1 MPNPTAIGEGAMLIK
16 NTRTEYHE
24 GGYLAMQLKLNKL
37 VMENF
42 AGFKNQIFDFNGQDA
57 DIFGQNGTGKTTTAT
72 ALQWLLFDKGL
83 DGSTKSFN
91 PVPENENGEEQYEL
105 IPTVIAEFEIDDGI
119 LTLKK
124 ESHPKYSTNQK
135 TNRKEYNRSRTKYQY
150 VNEEKVK
157 VTDFKNRVAEIIDE
171 DVFKLITNPGAFN
184 QLDWKVRRNLLF
196 EIADD
201 ISDDDVIS
209 SDPELEGLKE
219 LLIDH
224 DIETK
229 KKIVGDKIKQINQQ
243 IKDIPTR
250 INEAS
255 HSLVEVE
262 ELNASEYKQLEDNIQ
277 TLVNK
282 RYELQNGSAEIE
294 LRNQVKDKQSEL
306 KRIKRDH
313 SSTTES
319 RIHSLMN
326 EFNAEESTIL
336 NYKSKMKNNQTQIHY
351 EEGRRKELLSEHKR
365 LKSDLEKAK
374 NHKFEYVDEKVCSCC
389 GQDLPNEKVE
399 ETRENVLKKFNKE
412 KSLQL
417 EAITGSMERVLED
430 GKKIKP
436 IIDALNE
443 ENNKHQK
450 LIDLATEKSK
460 RIKSK
465 IDNLKAQITDVTQ
478 SSEYQEVQ
486 RDIDELNK
494 KRMNIQEEVDD
505 RLDELDS
512 QLNELNAEKEH
523 LDKLK
528 SIAASNKNIEI
539 RIQELR
545 NKEDEL
551 LDEKEIY
558 SGQLYK
564 LNKFTITKINK
575 LTDNINQKFKYVTF
589 KLFYTQVD
597 GEIKETCETTVN
609 GIEYHRGLNS
619 AKKLNAG
626 LDIINTLCDHYKINA
641 PIFIDNAESVIDILP
656 TKSQQIRLVVSKED
670 DTLRMEKSE

>member
-1 MPNPTAIGEGAMLIK
+1 
-16 NTRTEYHE
+16 
-24 GGYLAMQLKLNKL
+24 MQLKLNKL

-42 AGFKNQIFDFNGQDA
+42 AGFKKQTFEFNGHDA

-91 PVPENENGEEQYEL
+91 PVPEDENGEELYEL
-105 IPTVIAEFEIDDGI
+105 IPLVIAEFEIDSGI
-119 LTLKK
+119 LILKK

-150 VNEEKVK
+150 INDEKVK

-306 KRIKRDH
+306 ERIKRDH

-336 NYKSKMKNNQTQIHY
+336 NYKSKMKNNQTQIQY
-351 EEGRRKELLSEHKR
+351 EEGRRKELLAEHKR

-399 ETRENVLKKFNKE
+399 ETRENALKKFNKE

-417 EAITGSMERVLED
+417 EVITGSMERVLAD

-465 IDNLKAQITDVTQ
+465 IDNLKSQITDVTQ

-528 SIAASNKNIEI
+528 SIAASNKNIEK

-597 GEIKETCETTVN
+597 GEVKETCETTVN

-670 DTLRMEKSE
+670 DKLRMEKSI

>member
-1 MPNPTAIGEGAMLIK
+1 
-16 NTRTEYHE
+16 
-24 GGYLAMQLKLNKL
+24 MQLKLNKL

-42 AGFKNQIFDFNGQDA
+42 AGFKNQTFEFNGQDA

-91 PVPENENGEEQYEL
+91 PVPEDENGEELYEL
-105 IPTVIAEFEIDDGI
+105 IPIVIAEFEIDGGL

-150 VNEEKVK
+150 INDEKVK
-157 VTDFKNRVAEIIDE
+157 ITDFKNRVAEIVDE
-171 DVFKLITNPGAFN
+171 DVFKLITNPSAFN
-184 QLDWKVRRNLLF
+184 QLDWKKRREILF
-196 EIADD
+196 QIADD
-201 ISDDDVIS
+201 ITDDDVIA
-209 SDPELEGLKE
+209 SDSELEGLKE
-219 LLIDH
+219 LLTDH

-229 KKIVGDKIKQINQQ
+229 KKIVTDKIKQINQQ

-262 ELNASEYKQLEDNIQ
+262 QLNESDYKQLEENIQ
-277 TLVNK
+277 SLVNK

-294 LRNQVKDKQSEL
+294 LRNRVKDKQSEL
-306 KRIKRDH
+306 ERIKRDH
-313 SSTTES
+313 SSNTES

-336 NYKSKMKNNQTQIHY
+336 NYKSKMKNNQTQIQY

-365 LKSDLEKAK
+365 LKADLEKVK
-374 NHKFEYVDEKVCSCC
+374 NQKFKYVDGKVCACC
-389 GQDLPNEKVE
+389 GQELPNEKVE
-399 ETRENVLKKFNKE
+399 VARENALKKFNKE
-412 KSLQL
+412 KSHEL
-417 EAITGSMERVLED
+417 EVITQSIERVLAD

-436 IIDALNE
+436 TIDALTD
-443 ENNKHQK
+443 ENNKHQE
-450 LIDLATEKSK
+450 LINAATEKSTK
-460 RIKSK
+460 IKSK
-465 IDNLKAQITDVTQ
+465 IDSLKAEITDVTE
-478 SSEYQEVQ
+478 SEEYQEVQ
-486 RDIDELNK
+486 SDIDELNK
-494 KRMNIQEEVDD
+494 KRMNIQKEVAD

-512 QLNELNAEKEH
+512 QSNELSAKKEH

-528 SIAASNKNIEI
+528 SIAASNENVKK
-539 RIQELR
+539 RIQELKD
-545 NKEDEL
+545 KEDEL
-551 LDEKEIY
+551 LDEKEVY

-575 LTDNINQKFKYVTF
+575 LTDNINQKFKYVKF

-597 GEIKETCETTVN
+597 GEVKETCETTVN

-670 DTLRMEKSE
+670 EALRMEATK

>member
-1 MPNPTAIGEGAMLIK
+1 
-16 NTRTEYHE
+16 
-24 GGYLAMQLKLNKL
+24 MQLKLNKL

-42 AGFKNQIFDFNGQDA
+42 AGFENQTFEFNGQDA

-91 PVPENENGEEQYEL
+91 PVPENEKGEEQYEL
-105 IPTVIAEFEIDDGI
+105 IPTVIAEFEIDGGL

-150 VNEEKVK
+150 INDEKVK

-219 LLIDH
+219 LLTDH

-262 ELNASEYKQLEDNIQ
+262 QLNESDYKQLEENIQ
-277 TLVNK
+277 SLVNK

-294 LRNQVKDKQSEL
+294 LRNRVKDKQSEL
-306 KRIKRDH
+306 ERIKRDH
-313 SSTTES
+313 SSNTES

-336 NYKSKMKNNQTQIHY
+336 NYKSKMKNNQTQIQY

-365 LKSDLEKAK
+365 LKADLEKVK
-374 NHKFEYVDEKVCSCC
+374 NQKFKYVDGKVCACC
-389 GQDLPNEKVE
+389 GQELPNEKVE
-399 ETRENVLKKFNKE
+399 VARENALKKFNKE
-412 KSLQL
+412 KSH
-417 EAITGSMERVLED
+417 EIEVITQSIERVLAD

-436 IIDALNE
+436 TIDALTD
-443 ENNKHQK
+443 ENNKHQE
-450 LIDLATEKSK
+450 LINAATEKSTK
-460 RIKSK
+460 IKSK
-465 IDNLKAQITDVTQ
+465 IDSLKAEITDVTE
-478 SSEYQEVQ
+478 SEEYQEVQ
-486 RDIDELNK
+486 SDIDELNK
-494 KRMNIQEEVDD
+494 KRMNIQKEVAD

-512 QLNELNAEKEH
+512 QSNELNAKKEH

-528 SIAASNKNIEI
+528 SIAASNENVKK
-539 RIQELR
+539 RIQELKD
-545 NKEDEL
+545 KEDEL
-551 LDEKEIY
+551 LDEKEVY

-575 LTDNINQKFKYVTF
+575 LTDNINQKFKYVKF

-597 GEIKETCETTVN
+597 GEVKETCETTVN

-670 DTLRMEKSE
+670 EALRMEATK

>member
-1 MPNPTAIGEGAMLIK
+1 
-16 NTRTEYHE
+16 
-24 GGYLAMQLKLNKL
+24 MQLKLNKL
-37 VMENF
+37 IMENF
-42 AGFKNQIFDFNGQDA
+42 AGFKNQTFEFNGQDA
-57 DIFGQNGTGKTTTAT
+57 DIYGQNAIGKTTTAT

-91 PVPENENGEEQYEL
+91 PVPENEKGEEQYEL
-105 IPTVIAEFEIDDGI
+105 IPTVIAEFEIDDGL

-150 VNEEKVK
+150 INDEKVK

-196 EIADD
+196 QIADD
-201 ISDDDVIS
+201 ITDDDVIA
-209 SDPELEGLKE
+209 SDSELEGLNE
-219 LLIDH
+219 LLTDH

-262 ELNASEYKQLEDNIQ
+262 ELNKSDYKQLEDNIQ

-294 LRNQVKDKQSEL
+294 LRNQVKDKQAEL
-306 KRIKRDH
+306 ERIKRDH

-326 EFNAEESTIL
+326 EFKAEESTIL
-336 NYKSKMKNNQTQIHY
+336 NYKSKMKNNQTQIQY
-351 EEGRRKELLSEHKR
+351 EEGRRKELLAEHKR
-365 LKSDLEKAK
+365 LKSDLEKAE

-399 ETRENVLKKFNKE
+399 ETRENAFKKFNKE

-417 EAITGSMERVLED
+417 EVITGSMERVLED

-436 IIDALNE
+436 IIVALNE
-443 ENNKHQK
+443 ENHKHQK
-450 LIDLATEKSK
+450 LIDAATEKSK
-460 RIKSK
+460 KIKSK
-465 IDNLKAQITDVTQ
+465 IDSLKAQMTDVTQ
-478 SSEYQEVQ
+478 SKEYQSVQ
-486 RDIDELNK
+486 KDIDELNK

-505 RLDELDS
+505 RIDELDS
-512 QLNELNAEKEH
+512 QLNELRAEKEH

-528 SIAASNKNIEI
+528 SIAAANENIEK
-539 RIQELR
+539 RIEELR

-575 LTDNINQKFKYVTF
+575 LTDNINRKFKYVTF

-597 GEIKETCETTVN
+597 GEVKETCETTVN

-670 DTLRMEKSE
+670 DILRMEKSV

>member
-1 MPNPTAIGEGAMLIK
+1 
-16 NTRTEYHE
+16 
-24 GGYLAMQLKLNKL
+24 MQLKLNKL

-42 AGFKNQIFDFNGQDA
+42 AGFKNQTFEFNGQDA

-91 PVPENENGEEQYEL
+91 PVPEDEKSEEQYEL
-105 IPTVIAEFEIDDGI
+105 IPTVIAEFDIDGGL

-150 VNEEKVK
+150 INDEKVK
-157 VTDFKNRVAEIIDE
+157 VTDFKNRIAEIIDE

-219 LLIDH
+219 LLTDY

-262 ELNASEYKQLEDNIQ
+262 ELNEFDYKQLEDNIQ

-294 LRNQVKDKQSEL
+294 LRNQVKDKQAEL
-306 KRIKRDH
+306 ERIKRDH

-336 NYKSKMKNNQTQIHY
+336 NYKSKMKNNQTQIQY
-351 EEGRRKELLSEHKR
+351 EEGRRKELLAEHKR
-365 LKSDLEKAK
+365 LKSDLEKAQ
-374 NHKFEYVDEKVCSCC
+374 NNKFEYVDEKVCSCC

-399 ETRENVLKKFNKE
+399 ETRENALKKFNKE

-417 EAITGSMERVLED
+417 EVVTGSMERVLED

-450 LIDLATEKSK
+450 LRDLATEKSK
-460 RIKSK
+460 KIKNK
-465 IDNLKAQITDVTQ
+465 IDNLKSQITDVTQ

>member
-1 MPNPTAIGEGAMLIK
+1 
-16 NTRTEYHE
+16 
-24 GGYLAMQLKLNKL
+24 MQLKLNKL

-42 AGFKNQIFDFNGQDA
+42 AGFENQTFEFNGQDA

-91 PVPENENGEEQYEL
+91 PVPENEKGEEQYEL
-105 IPTVIAEFEIDDGI
+105 IPTVIAEFEIDGGL

-150 VNEEKVK
+150 INDEKVK

-219 LLIDH
+219 LLTDH

-262 ELNASEYKQLEDNIQ
+262 QLNESDYKQLEENIQ
-277 TLVNK
+277 SLVNK

-294 LRNQVKDKQSEL
+294 LRNRVKDKQSEL
-306 KRIKRDH
+306 ERIKRDH
-313 SSTTES
+313 SSNTES

-336 NYKSKMKNNQTQIHY
+336 NYKSKMKNNQTQIQY

-365 LKSDLEKAK
+365 LKADLEKVK
-374 NHKFEYVDEKVCSCC
+374 NQKFKYVDGKVCACC
-389 GQDLPNEKVE
+389 GQELPNEKVE
-399 ETRENVLKKFNKE
+399 VARENALKKFNKE
-412 KSLQL
+412 KSHEL
-417 EAITGSMERVLED
+417 EVITQSIESVLAD

-436 IIDALNE
+436 TIDALTD
-443 ENNKHQK
+443 ENNKHQE
-450 LIDLATEKSK
+450 LINAATEKSTK
-460 RIKSK
+460 IKSK
-465 IDNLKAQITDVTQ
+465 IDSLKAEITDVTE
-478 SSEYQEVQ
+478 SEEYQEVQ
-486 RDIDELNK
+486 SDIDELNK
-494 KRMNIQEEVDD
+494 KRMNIQKEVAD

-512 QLNELNAEKEH
+512 QSNELNAKKEH

-528 SIAASNKNIEI
+528 SIAASNENVKK
-539 RIQELR
+539 RIQELKD
-545 NKEDEL
+545 KEDEL
-551 LDEKEIY
+551 LDEKEVY

-575 LTDNINQKFKYVTF
+575 LTDNINQKFKYVKF

-597 GEIKETCETTVN
+597 GEVKETCETTVN

-670 DTLRMEKSE
+670 EALRMEATK

>member
-1 MPNPTAIGEGAMLIK
+1 
-16 NTRTEYHE
+16 
-24 GGYLAMQLKLNKL
+24 MQLKLNKL

-42 AGFKNQIFDFNGQDA
+42 AGFKNQNFEFNGQDA
-57 DIFGQNGTGKTTTAT
+57 DIYGQNGTGKTTTAT

-91 PVPENENGEEQYEL
+91 PVPENKKGEEQYEL
-105 IPTVIAEFEIDDGI
+105 IPTVIAEFDIDGKP

-124 ESHPKYSTNQK
+124 ESHPKYSTNQR

-150 VNEEKVK
+150 INDEKVK

-171 DVFKLITNPGAFN
+171 DVFKLITNPGTFN

-219 LLIDH
+219 LLTDH

-262 ELNASEYKQLEDNIQ
+262 ELNESDYKQLEDNIQ
-277 TLVNK
+277 SLVNK

-306 KRIKRDH
+306 ERIKRDH

-336 NYKSKMKNNQTQIHY
+336 NYKSKMKNNLTQIHY
-351 EEGRRKELLSEHKR
+351 EEGRRKELLAEHKR

-399 ETRENVLKKFNKE
+399 ETRENALKKFNKE

-417 EAITGSMERVLED
+417 EVITGSMERVLED

-450 LIDLATEKSK
+450 LIDVATEKSK

-465 IDNLKAQITDVTQ
+465 IDNLKSQITDVTQ

-505 RLDELDS
+505 QLDELDS

-528 SIAASNKNIEI
+528 SIAASNKNIEK

-597 GEIKETCETTVN
+597 GEVKETCETTVN

-626 LDIINTLCDHYKINA
+626 LDIINTLCDHYKING

-670 DTLRMEKSE
+670 NTLRMEKSE

>member
-1 MPNPTAIGEGAMLIK
+1 
-16 NTRTEYHE
+16 
-24 GGYLAMQLKLNKL
+24 MQLKLNKL

-42 AGFKNQIFDFNGQDA
+42 AGFKNQTFEFNGQDA
-57 DIFGQNGTGKTTTAT
+57 DVFGQNGTGKTTTAT

-83 DGSTKSFN
+83 DGTTKSFN
-91 PVPENENGEEQYEL
+91 PVPEDENGEELYEL
-105 IPTVIAEFEIDDGI
+105 IPIVIAEFEIDSGL

-135 TNRKEYNRSRTKYQY
+135 TNRKEYSRSRTKYQY

-157 VTDFKNRVAEIIDE
+157 VTDYKNRVAEIVDE
-171 DVFKLITNPGAFN
+171 DVFKLITNPSAFN
-184 QLDWKVRRNLLF
+184 QLDWKKRRELLF
-196 EIADD
+196 QIADD
-201 ISDDDVIS
+201 ITDDDVIA
-209 SDPELEGLKE
+209 SDSELEGLNE
-219 LLIDH
+219 LLTDH

-255 HSLVEVE
+255 HSLVDVE
-262 ELNASEYKQLEDNIQ
+262 EVNEFDYKQIEDNIQ

-306 KRIKRDH
+306 ERIKRDH
-313 SSTTES
+313 SSIKES

-336 NYKSKMKNNQTQIHY
+336 NYKSKIKNNQTQIQY

-365 LKSDLEKAK
+365 LKADLEKAK
-374 NHKFEYVDEKVCSCC
+374 NQKFEYVDEKVCACC

-399 ETRENVLKKFNKE
+399 EARENALKKFNKE
-412 KSLQL
+412 KSHEL
-417 EAITGSMERVLED
+417 EVITQSIERVLAD

-436 IIDALNE
+436 TIDALTD
-443 ENNKHQK
+443 ENNKHQE
-450 LIDLATEKSK
+450 LINAATDKSTK
-460 RIKSK
+460 IKSK
-465 IDNLKAQITDVTQ
+465 IDSLKAEITDVTQ
-478 SSEYQEVQ
+478 SEEYKEIQQ
-486 RDIDELNK
+486 DIDELNK

-505 RLDELDS
+505 QLDELDS
-512 QLNELNAEKEH
+512 QLNELNAKKEH

-528 SIAASNKNIEI
+528 SVAASNENVKK
-539 RIQELR
+539 RIQELKD
-545 NKEDEL
+545 KEDEL

-575 LTDNINQKFKYVTF
+575 LTDNINQKFKYVKF

-597 GEIKETCETTVN
+597 GEVKETCETTVN

-670 DTLRMEKSE
+670 ETLRMEASK

>member
-1 MPNPTAIGEGAMLIK
+1 
-16 NTRTEYHE
+16 
-24 GGYLAMQLKLNKL
+24 MQLKLNKL

-42 AGFKNQIFDFNGQDA
+42 AGFKNQTFEFNGQDA
-57 DIFGQNGTGKTTTAT
+57 DIYGQNGTGKTTTAT

-91 PVPENENGEEQYEL
+91 PVPENEKGEEQYEL
-105 IPTVIAEFEIDDGI
+105 IPTVIAEFEIDDGL

-150 VNEEKVK
+150 INDEKVK

-184 QLDWKVRRNLLF
+184 QLDWKVRRNLLL

-262 ELNASEYKQLEDNIQ
+262 ELNASDYKQLEDNIQ
-277 TLVNK
+277 ALVNK

-306 KRIKRDH
+306 ERIKKHH

-351 EEGRRKELLSEHKR
+351 EEGRRKELLAEHKR

-389 GQDLPNEKVE
+389 GQELPTEKVE
-399 ETRENVLKKFNKE
+399 EARENALKKFNKE
-412 KSLQL
+412 KSHEQ
-417 EAITGSMERVLED
+417 EVITESIERVLAD

-436 IIDALNE
+436 IIDALVE

-450 LIDLATEKSK
+450 LIDEATEKSK
-460 RIKSK
+460 KIKSK
-465 IDNLKAQITDVTQ
+465 IDRLKSQITDVTQ
-478 SSEYQEVQ
+478 SKEYQTLQ

-494 KRMNIQEEVDD
+494 KRMNIQEQVDD
-505 RLDELDS
+505 QLDELDS
-512 QLNELNAEKEH
+512 QLNELRAEKEH

-528 SIAASNKNIEI
+528 SIAASNENIEK

-597 GEIKETCETTVN
+597 GEVKETCETTVN

-670 DTLRMEKSE
+670 ETLRMEAAK

>member
-1 MPNPTAIGEGAMLIK
+1 
-16 NTRTEYHE
+16 
-24 GGYLAMQLKLNKL
+24 MQLKLNKL

-42 AGFKNQIFDFNGQDA
+42 AGFKNQTFEFNGQDA

-91 PVPENENGEEQYEL
+91 PVPENEKGEEQYEL
-105 IPTVIAEFEIDDGI
+105 IPTVIAKFQIDDRLI
-119 LTLKK
+119 TLKK

-135 TNRKEYNRSRTKYQY
+135 TNRKEYSRSRTKYQY
-150 VNEEKVK
+150 VNDEKLN
-157 VTDFKNRVAEIIDE
+157 VTEYKNRVAEIVDE
-171 DVFKLITNPGAFN
+171 EVFKLITNPTAFN
-184 QLDWKVRRNLLF
+184 NLDWKKRRELLF
-196 EIADD
+196 QIADNITD
-201 ISDDDVIS
+201 EDVIA
-209 SDPELEGLKE
+209 SDSELEGLKE
-219 LLIDH
+219 LLTDH

-229 KKIVGDKIKQINQQ
+229 KKIVVDKIKQINQQ

-262 ELNASEYKQLEDNIQ
+262 ELNESDYKQLEDNIQ
-277 TLVNK
+277 ALVNK

-306 KRIKRDH
+306 ERIKRDH

-336 NYKSKMKNNQTQIHY
+336 NYKSKMKNNQTQIRY
-351 EEGRRKELLSEHKR
+351 EEDRRNALLDEHKR

-374 NHKFEYVDEKVCSCC
+374 NHEFEYVEDKICSCC
-389 GQDLPNEKVE
+389 GQDLPSEKVE
-399 ETRENVLKKFNKE
+399 EARENAFKKFNKE
-412 KSLQL
+412 KSLEL
-417 EAITGSMERVLED
+417 EVITGSIEKVLAD

-436 IIDALNE
+436 TIDALME
-443 ENNKHQK
+443 ENNKYQE
-450 LIDLATEKSK
+450 LIDAATEKSQ
-460 RIKSK
+460 RIKNK
-465 IDNLKAQITDVTQ
+465 IDSLKLQITDVTQ
-478 SSEYQEVQ
+478 SKEYQEVQ
-486 RDIDELNK
+486 NKIGELNK
-494 KRMNIQEEVDD
+494 KRMNIQEQVDD
-505 RLDELDS
+505 RIDELDS
-512 QLNELNAEKEH
+512 QLNELRAEKEH

-528 SIAASNKNIEI
+528 SIAASNENIEK

-545 NKEDEL
+545 NKEEEL

-597 GEIKETCETTVN
+597 GEVKETCETTVN

-626 LDIINTLCDHYKINA
+626 LDIINTLCDHYKING

-670 DTLRMEKSE
+670 NTLRMEKSE

>member
-1 MPNPTAIGEGAMLIK
+1 
-16 NTRTEYHE
+16 
-24 GGYLAMQLKLNKL
+24 MQLKLNKL

-42 AGFKNQIFDFNGQDA
+42 AGFKNQTFEFNGHDA

-91 PVPENENGEEQYEL
+91 PVPEDEKGEEQYEL
-105 IPTVIAEFEIDDGI
+105 IPTVIAEFDIDGGL

-150 VNEEKVK
+150 INDEKVK

-184 QLDWKVRRNLLF
+184 QLDWKVRRNLLL

-229 KKIVGDKIKQINQQ
+229 KKIVADKIKQINQQ

-262 ELNASEYKQLEDNIQ
+262 ELNESDYKQLEENIQ
-277 TLVNK
+277 SLVNK

-306 KRIKRDH
+306 ERIKRDH
-313 SSTTES
+313 SSNTES

-336 NYKSKMKNNQTQIHY
+336 NYKSKMKNNLIQIHY
-351 EEGRRKELLSEHKR
+351 EEGRRKELLAEHKR
-365 LKSDLEKAK
+365 LKSDLEMAK
-374 NHKFEYVDEKVCSCC
+374 NHEFEYVDEKVCSCC
-389 GQDLPNEKVE
+389 GQELPIEKLE
-399 ETRENVLKKFNKE
+399 EARENALKKFNKE

-417 EAITGSMERVLED
+417 EVITGSMERVLAD

-450 LIDLATEKSK
+450 LIDEATEKSK

-465 IDNLKAQITDVTQ
+465 IDSLKSEITDVTK
-478 SSEYQEVQ
+478 SKEYQLVKS
-486 RDIDELNK
+486 DIEELNK

-505 RLDELDS
+505 QLDELDS

-528 SIAASNKNIEI
+528 SIAVSNKNIEK
-539 RIQELR
+539 RIQELK

-551 LDEKEIY
+551 LDDKEIY

-597 GEIKETCETTVN
+597 GEVKETCETTVN

-670 DTLRMEKSE
+670 DTLRMEKSV